1 MKFLVDRLAFRNALQ
16 RVEMGI
22 DRKPT
27 NPMYGGVLVEAQND
41 CLILMTND
49 LDMSVRYSLNHV
61 QVTNPGWAVIPGRE
75 LVDIIKDLESDT
87 VTLTLTK
94 NNQVEINS
102 ENDKCTLVT
111 LDSSNSNSADKSESF
126 PVAPSCD
133 IDADVVMDKN
143 DFLTMVNSTRFAT
156 SKVQNSR
163 FATEGILLETK
174 EDRMTMVGTDGRR
187 LACILRNIS
196 SESSS
201 SHRAVLLPKV
211 LDQIYRFGQNEDG
224 EEIKIWY
231 LGNQVGFQIG
241 NLESFGRVLTGEF
254 PDYSQV
260 LSVSGTS
267 SVNAHRESFSK
278 KLRLASH
285 LTNDSAAV
293 VRLKLSNNNMEI
305 SSETDGRGRASAN
318 FEVDYSGDEINTAF
332 NPSFLMDGLKAAHSE
347 AIEIELEDASKPAKF
362 ILGHDFFYIV
372 MPLSSLV

>member
-49 LDMSVRYSLNHV
+49 LDMSVRYRLDFV
-61 QVTNPGWAVIPGRE
+61 QVDNPGWAVIPGRE

-87 VTLTLTK
+87 VQLTLTK
-94 NNQVEINS
+94 NNVVEM
-102 ENDKCTLVT
+102 EAGEDKCTLVT

-126 PVAPSCD
+126 PVAPPCD
-133 IDADVVMDKN
+133 INADVIMDKN
-143 DFLTMVNSTRFAT
+143 DFLIMVNSTRFAT

-211 LDQIYRFGQNEDG
+211 LDQIYRFGQNEEG

-260 LSVSGTS
+260 LSVSSTS
-267 SVNAHRESFSK
+267 SINAHRESFSK

-362 ILGHDFFYIV
+362 ILGNDFFYIV

>member
-1 MKFLVDRLAFRNALQ
+1 
-16 RVEMGI
+16 
-22 DRKPT
+22 
-27 NPMYGGVLVEAQND
+27 
-41 CLILMTND
+41 
-49 LDMSVRYSLNHV
+49 
-61 QVTNPGWAVIPGRE
+61 
-75 LVDIIKDLESDT
+75 
-87 VTLTLTK
+87 
-94 NNQVEINS
+94 
-102 ENDKCTLVT
+102 
-111 LDSSNSNSADKSESF
+111 
-126 PVAPSCD
+126 
-133 IDADVVMDKN
+133 
-143 DFLTMVNSTRFAT
+143 
-156 SKVQNSR
+156 
-163 FATEGILLETK
+163 
-174 EDRMTMVGTDGRR
+174 MTMVGTDGRR

-196 SESSS
+196 SESSV
-201 SHRAVLLPKV
+201 SHSAVLLPKV

-231 LGNQVGFQIG
+231 LGNQVGFKIG

-260 LSVSGTS
+260 LTVSGTS

-293 VRLKLSNNNMEI
+293 VRLKLSKNNMEI

-318 FEVDYSGDEINTAF
+318 FEVDYSGAEINTAF